1 MSNSHATDTAVV
13 NGAAS
18 LPSVQR
24 SDWPLWLT
32 VEEAAALLRVHIS
45 TVYERVARNELPAK
59 RIGRTIRIN
68 RDALF
73 L

>member
-1 MSNSHATDTAVV
+1 MSNLHATDTAVV
-13 NGAAS
+13 TRVDA

-32 VEEAAALLRVHIS
+32 VDEAAALLRVHVS
-45 TVYERVARNELPAK
+45 TVYEMVSRKELPAK
-59 RIGRTIRIN
+59 RIGRTIRID

>member
-13 NGAAS
+13 NGAVG
-18 LPSVQR
+18 LPSVHR
-24 SDWPLWLT
+24 VDWPLWLT